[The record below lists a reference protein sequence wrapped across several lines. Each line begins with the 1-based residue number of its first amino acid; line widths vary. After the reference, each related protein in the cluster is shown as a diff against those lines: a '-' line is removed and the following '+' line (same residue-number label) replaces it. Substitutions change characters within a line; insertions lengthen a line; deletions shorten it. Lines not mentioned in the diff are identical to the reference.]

1 MKLDK
6 SDMKDTDTLT
16 VTCKVKNVGSAAGAE
31 AVQLYVRDEE
41 SSVRRPVRELKG
53 FDKVAFQPGESKD
66 VTFTLDKRAFA
77 YWNAQIHD
85 WHVKTGEF
93 TIEVGQSSRH
103 IDVSA
108 AVNVTS
114 TVRVKKHYTMDTIFM
129 DLMADPSAAAVMAP
143 MLEVI
148 KKTFSP
154 DNAENTD
161 AAKEAISGEM
171 NMAMMQYMPLRG
183 ALSFGGGMVSQE
195 MLDRLLDQL
204 NSL

>member
-1 MKLDK
+1 M
-6 SDMKDTDTLT
+6 
-16 VTCKVKNVGSAAGAE
+16 
-31 AVQLYVRDEE
+31 
-41 SSVRRPVRELKG
+41 RELKG
-53 FDKVAFQPGESKD
+53 FDKVALQPGESED

-114 TVRVKKHYTMDTIFM
+114 TVRVKKHYTMDTIYM

-154 DNAENTD
+154 DNTENTD
-161 AAKEAISGEM
+161 AAKEAISDEM

>member
-1 MKLDK
+1 M
-6 SDMKDTDTLT
+6 
-16 VTCKVKNVGSAAGAE
+16 
-31 AVQLYVRDEE
+31 
-41 SSVRRPVRELKG
+41 
-53 FDKVAFQPGESKD
+53 
-66 VTFTLDKRAFA
+66 TFTLDKRAFA

-148 KKTFSP
+148 KRRFPGQRREHRCGKGSHFRRDEHGDDAVYAPSRRP
-154 DNAENTD
+154 ELRRRNGVPGDAGSSSGSAEQSL
-161 AAKEAISGEM
+161 I
-171 NMAMMQYMPLRG
+171 
-183 ALSFGGGMVSQE
+183 SFGRACVRPSGNHHLPSGGLSPCNMVFLTIKEKS
-195 MLDRLLDQL
+195 M
-204 NSL
+204 

>member
-1 MKLDK
+1 
-6 SDMKDTDTLT
+6 MKDTDTLT

-85 WHVKTGEF
+85 WHVKTGKF